1 MTKLLY
7 KIERPIA
14 AFELFVAGLSIVL
27 MAVIEM
33 LNAFGRKLYMPF
45 PCTLETAESLMI
57 TMVFLGIGYAAM
69 QEEHTQ
75 VIILT
80 RKFPPRIR
88 RLIDA
93 AAYLFGA
100 VTFGILAY
108 GSWPMAWRSMTQL
121 EIRIGVY
128 NFPIW
133 VFRVFFFLGLVLM
146 TLHCLINVIRFVS
159 QARDPSWQGT
169 DSVPVTESEIGDHND
184 AGSLAA

>member
-1 MTKLLY
+1 MIKFLT
-7 KIERPIA
+7 KIERSIA
-14 AFELFVAGLSIVL
+14 VFEIVVAGLSIVL

-69 QEEHTQ
+69 KEEHTQ
-75 VIILT
+75 VVILT
-80 RKFPPRIR
+80 RKFPARVT

-100 VTFGILAY
+100 VTFAILAY
-108 GSWPMAWRSMTQL
+108 GSWPMALRSMTQL

-133 VFRVFFFLGLVLM
+133 VFRVFFTLGLAMM
-146 TLHCLINVIRFVS
+146 TFHCVVNVIKFVS
-159 QARDPSWQGT
+159 QANDPSWEGT
-169 DSVPVTESEIGDHND
+169 ESVAVTEPGSGNHND
-184 AGSLAA
+184 A